1 MAAIYCL
8 AGEGVSTCCFKC
20 RPSSRSAG
28 SRRLRRGWFSVHRG
42 ASWQAAASTETPPLP
57 LRTRMPIPAACAAA
71 ASRVRRRVRRARG
84 GRARRQFAV
93 TGARQATSY
102 GSQGARHAPI
112 TGCRPHAARV
122 RDRLRSTPACAGLP
136 PSAGLFIGRPGSIP
150 ACAGLPSVRAGASCA
165 MAVYPTCA
173 GCHVHPHTEPGIV
186 EATPTCAGLLRR
198 RTRVASGR
206 WSHPRVC
213 GAAPGCLAHEW
224 FHAGLPPRV
233 HGATAD
239 PRVRGAAG
247 VQKVLPRRRQSVSP
261 RARGCRG

>member
-1 MAAIYCL
+1 MAAITAL
-8 AGEGVSTCCFKC
+8 QVKASRPAASIAGRRVAPPGQGVCG
-20 RPSSRSAG
+20 ADG
-28 SRRLRRGWFSVHRG
+28 SRCTGGRPGRRRPAPRRRRCRCGRGCRFPRLAQRRPV
-42 ASWQAAASTETPPLP
+42 
-57 LRTRMPIPAACAAA
+57 ACAAG
-71 ASRVRRRVRRARG
+71 SGARG